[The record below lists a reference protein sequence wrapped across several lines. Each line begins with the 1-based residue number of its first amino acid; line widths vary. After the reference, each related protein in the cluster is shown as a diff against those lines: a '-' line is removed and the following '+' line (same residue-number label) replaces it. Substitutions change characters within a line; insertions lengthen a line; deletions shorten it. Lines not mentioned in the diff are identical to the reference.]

1 MWLCRVSVCKEN
13 NQSDLHA
20 FIKRCK
26 TNSFVRERG
35 TSLWSVTDR
44 FK

>member
-13 NQSDLHA
+13 NQSDLHEL
-20 FIKRCK
+20 KRCK

>member
-13 NQSDLHA
+13 NQCNQCDLPA

-35 TSLWSVTDR
+35 TSL
-44 FK
+44 